1 VTANSARPQQRASG
15 RIRHADAKFAG
26 SSVRLGSNAIALS
39 MLHYRSISSLGLL
52 MAALGCAG
60 STPPPQEAP
69 VTPPASTLP
78 LAPIEV
84 SKSPASE
91 KPATPPEVEKPATP
105 SPLFRITEGI
115 ATPESVLYD
124 EVNDRYLI
132 SNINGKPDAADN
144 NGYISELSPEGK
156 VVKQKFIG
164 GGVGK
169 VKLDA
174 PKGSGISG
182 GVLYVADISV
192 VRLFDLKT
200 GMPKGDIAVP
210 GATFLNDIAV
220 AKDGRV
226 FVSDSGMK
234 TTPDGFEPTGT
245 DAVYVIEKG
254 KLGTVAK
261 GKDLG
266 GPNGLVVV
274 ANGVLVNTFGADEV
288 YRLDEKGVKHELTRV
303 PSGGLDGLL
312 LVGDVLWVSSWKGS
326 AIYRGSLGGKFELVY
341 GGIGGSAD
349 FGFDSKRKRVLV
361 PRFLDNAVEIYD
373 LK

>member
-1 VTANSARPQQRASG
+1 MELT
-15 RIRHADAKFAG
+15 
-26 SSVRLGSNAIALS
+26 SNAIALS
-39 MLHYRSISSLGLL
+39 MLHYRSIPSLGLL
-52 MAALGCAG
+52 TLALGCASATPPPEEVH
-60 STPPPQEAP
+60 STPPSNL
-69 VTPPASTLP
+69 PP
-78 LAPIEV
+78 APIEV
-84 SKSPASE
+84 SKSPAPE
-91 KPATPPEVEKPATP
+91 KPAPPPEVEKPAAP
-105 SPLFRITEGI
+105 SPVLRITEGI

-124 EVNDRYLI
+124 EANDRYLI

-144 NGYISELSPEGK
+144 NGYISELSPDGK
-156 VVKQKFIG
+156 LVKEKFIA
-164 GGVGK
+164 GGVGQI
-169 VKLDA
+169 KLDA

-200 GMPKGDIAVP
+200 GTPKGQIAVP

-234 TTPDGFEPTGT
+234 TGPGGFEPTGT

-254 KLGTVAK
+254 KLKTLAK
-261 GKDLG
+261 GRELG
-266 GPNGLVVV
+266 GPNGLLAV
-274 ANGVLVNTFGADEV
+274 ANGVLVNTFGGDEV
-288 YRLDEKGVKHELTRV
+288 YRLDEKGAKQEVTKIPT
-303 PSGGLDGLL
+303 GGLDGLAL
-312 LVGDVLWVSSWKGS
+312 IGDVLLVSSWKGS
-326 AIYRGSLGGKFELVY
+326 AIYRGALNGKFEVAFAGL
-341 GGIGGSAD
+341 GGAAD